1 MGVAV
6 GGPGFSVSW
15 PAPRSPKG
23 VRGCMRIGGAAV
35 LLLLIVCSSF
45 AALLMALNVVQPS
58 NESPEFVARVLT
70 APTLSV
76 SHPNPIYVTDGVP
89 FDIFINVTDID
100 GDNLNITWEW
110 GDGTPSETYMT
121 EPAATTIMVMRTH
134 TWDVPNEPG
143 VGGYWV
149 TQTDPLRITVEDG
162 TGNVVTRTRTI
173 VIVVPENY
181 GPEVRISAPF
191 EVDPSDDVTISANA
205 SDPEGEALTWTF
217 VFNNSIEVYLV
228 EVYHTPATAP
238 GELVWVNVTH
248 VFSTPGDYRV
258 DVFVTDALGD
268 NQLVPGHNMSDTAFI
283 KSKVNVAPT
292 FNRIEVSS
300 PSVLVLDESVG
311 YIEVVYKIEVFDLDG
326 DVLNCTWNFG
336 PGFPV
341 AYNESAGGKVVYKF
355 YQTINYTRAGPYN
368 ISVVTTD
375 GRAGHEVVVYLDVLI
390 TSNNWPPSV
399 ADFRPSYSGN
409 RSFALPNQTVNFT
422 LSIEDKEGDPISIN
436 ISFGDGTWLN
446 LTLTEFVEGNV
457 TITFNHSYSKT
468 GVYLVELWYTDN
480 EFYGLF
486 NHSQYWNLTVRVEEE
501 RVVVVDRWSWWDYTS
516 LALVCMIP
524 VLIVIN
530 YLRLRKRIREIEQ
543 QGMTL
548 DEWKLR
554 KSLEFEEG
562 MLEKR
567 TGGR

>member
-1 MGVAV
+1 MGLAV
-6 GGPGFSVSW
+6 DGLDFGLSW
-15 PAPRSPKG
+15 PALRNPIRVK
-23 VRGCMRIGGAAV
+23 RKMRIGGAAV
-35 LLLLIVCSSF
+35 LSLLIVCSSL
-45 AALLMALNVVQPS
+45 AAVLMALNNVQPS
-58 NESPEFVARVLT
+58 KESPELVARALA

-89 FDIFINVTDID
+89 FDVFINVTDTD

-121 EPAATTIMVMRTH
+121 DPASTAIMVIRTH

-173 VIVVPENY
+173 VIVVPDNY
-181 GPEVRISAPF
+181 GPEVRVSAPF
-191 EVDPSDDVTISANA
+191 EVDPSDTVTISANA

-217 VFNNSIEVYLV
+217 VFSNSTEVYHV

-238 GELVWVNVTH
+238 EEVVWVNVTH
-248 VFSTPGDYRV
+248 VFSVPGDYRV

-268 NQLVPGHNMSDTAFI
+268 NQLIPGHNMSDTAFI
-283 KSKVNVAPT
+283 TSKPNLLPV
-292 FNRIEVSS
+292 FNRIDIFS
-300 PSVLVLDESVG
+300 PSILVLNEAVG
-311 YIEVVYKIEVFDLDG
+311 YIEVVYKIEVYDPDG
-326 DVLNCTWNFG
+326 DVLNSTWNFG
-336 PGFPV
+336 PGFPL
-341 AYNESAGGKVVYKF
+341 AYNESAGGRVTYAF
-355 YQTINYTRAGPYN
+355 FQTVNYTRAGPYN

-375 GRAGHEVVVYLDVLI
+375 GRPGHDVMVFLDVLI
-390 TSNNWPPSV
+390 TSDNWPPTVSI
-399 ADFRPSYSGN
+399 FRPSYSGN

-457 TITFNHSYSKT
+457 TVFFNHSYSKV

-480 EFYGLF
+480 EYYGLF
-486 NHSQYWNLTVRVEEE
+486 NHSKYWNLTVRVEEE
-501 RVVVVDRWSWWDYTS
+501 RVVFVDRWSWWDYTS

-554 KSLEFEEG
+554 KSIEFEES